1 MIIVDEAD
9 NVYAS
14 DVGKNFA
21 KQLFQKYL
29 KNLNYKFIM
38 TSATMTDD
46 FRDVVDSIKDDKNF
60 AKFELPVEQL
70 TLKNVY

>member
-1 MIIVDEAD
+1 MFKKV
-9 NVYAS
+9 
-14 DVGKNFA
+14 
-21 KQLFQKYL
+21 L
-29 KNLNYKFIM
+29 KDIDYKFIM

-46 FRDVVDSIKDDKNF
+46 FRDVTDNLKDDKNF